1 MIDFLHVGMPK
12 AASTWLQEAFFAHHP
27 QLAVLGTVAGA
38 GDVHHRFRQE
48 VRRLVRGGDLSADVP
63 AFQRAIEALARERQ
77 GQRRAAGHVAEVLG
91 VSSEIL
97 AGDWPTGRNT
107 RFLAEALARC
117 WPDAKVV
124 LVLRDQRRLLES
136 SHQEY
141 VRQGGTQGL
150 GAFVFG
156 PGVSRGTVHDDEL
169 RRTHVVE
176 YAKLAPKVSLYQQCF
191 GRERVHVTCI
201 EQLVADPAAF
211 VAGLAAFLGIAP
223 TAPPEQRTNPQLSP
237 AALAVLRRCNHV
249 FSTDHH
255 PRYGW
260 MPVNALLTA
269 FAAQRLGAA
278 RASENPYWLPH
289 VVSAHA
295 QRRLAEG
302 WLPVLDRWLLRHV
315 PKRPARLTQLPEALR
330 TFLDQVFRDDTAA
343 LQPLVGFDPAAHGY
357 PAPTQ

>member
-12 AASTWLQEAFFAHHP
+12 AASTWLQEAIFAHHP

-48 VRRLVRGGDLSADVP
+48 VRRLVRGGDLSADVA
-63 AFQRAIEALARERQ
+63 AFRAAIEGLAQERQ
-77 GQRRAAGHVAEVLG
+77 AQRRALGHGAEVLG

-97 AGDWPTGRNT
+97 AGDWPTGRNS
-107 RFLAEALARC
+107 RFLAQALARC
-117 WPDAKVV
+117 WPRAKVV
-124 LVLRDQRRLLES
+124 LVLREQRRLLES

-156 PGVSRGTVHDDEL
+156 PGVSRGTVHDAEL

-176 YAKLAPKVSLYQQCF
+176 YGKLAPKVALYQECF
-191 GRERVHVTCI
+191 GRERVHVACI

-211 VAGLAAFLGIAP
+211 VAGLASFLEVAP
-223 TAPPEQRTNPQLSP
+223 LAPPEQRTNPQLSP
-237 AALAVLRRCNHV
+237 AALALLRRCNFL

-255 PRYGW
+255 PRFGC
-260 MPVNALLTA
+260 MPINALLTA
-269 FAAQRLGAA
+269 FAARRPGRERAA
-278 RASENPYWLPH
+278 ENPYWLPH
-289 VVSAHA
+289 VVSAHT

-302 WLPVLDRWLLRHV
+302 WLPVLDRWVLRHL
-315 PKRPARLTQLPEALR
+315 PKAPSRLTQLPAALR
-330 TFLDQVFRDDTAA
+330 TFLDDEYRRDTAA
-343 LQPLVGFDPAAHGY
+343 LQPLVGFDLAAHGY
-357 PAPTQ
+357 LTGAK